1 MWRGGGGVRRLV
13 DDRRVAVVFV
23 GRFLMAIVGGLDLH
37 RRQITFDCLD
47 TESGEVSRGRVVPAD
62 REHLR
67 LWLRRFE
74 DLEAAFAVEA
84 CTGWRFVVEELERV
98 GAVVHL
104 AEPADTAALRGRKRR
119 AKTDRVDARHLREL
133 VVAARVPESWI
144 PPAHASEERPRI
156 RTYKDLVDERS
167 GWLQRTHAVLF
178 HHGAPAA
185 PGLVRAQARARLD
198 LSVLPPA
205 AQAVV
210 EISLRSVDRINDELA
225 PLRLELTRLA
235 RVQPGCRAL
244 QDHYGVGPLTA
255 FAIWAELG
263 DCRRFSS
270 SADAVRH
277 TGLDITVH
285 ASDSKRTRGHLAR
298 QGPGVLRWA
307 LFEAAVCAARP
318 ASPDHDYYLT
328 VRARLGH
335 QRAVLSVARKLTR
348 WCHHTLRALGD
359 EALVAA

>member
-1 MWRGGGGVRRLV
+1 
-13 DDRRVAVVFV
+13 
-23 GRFLMAIVGGLDLH
+23 
-37 RRQITFDCLD
+37 
-47 TESGEVSRGRVVPAD
+47 
-62 REHLR
+62 
-67 LWLRRFE
+67 
-74 DLEAAFAVEA
+74 
-84 CTGWRFVVEELERV
+84 
-98 GAVVHL
+98 
-104 AEPADTAALRGRKRR
+104 
-119 AKTDRVDARHLREL
+119 
-133 VVAARVPESWI
+133 VPESWI
-144 PPAHASEERPRI
+144 PPAHVSEARTRI
-156 RTYKDLVDERS
+156 RLYKALVDERTA
-167 GWLQRTHAVLF
+167 WLQRTHAVLF
-178 HHGAPAA
+178 HHGAPAVPA
-185 PGLVRAQARARLD
+185 LVRAQARARLD

-205 AQAVV
+205 ARAMV
-210 EISLRSVDRINDELA
+210 EVALRSVDRINDELA

-244 QDHYGVGPLTA
+244 QAHYGVGPLTS

-277 TGLDITVH
+277 TGLDVTVH
-285 ASDSKRTRGHLAR
+285 SSDSKRARGHLAR

-359 EALVAA
+359 KALAAA